1 MFELMNILESLPFSL
16 NKSAKTELYAGA
28 IQSLTNFHFK
38 NCQPYQKI
46 LTKLG
51 FVPERSHRMEDYPF
65 LPVRL
70 FKDYELLSVDHS
82 QIIKTMTSSGT
93 SGQRVSKIF
102 LDRETATNQT
112 KVLTKIV
119 SSLIG
124 RKRLPLLI
132 IDTKTVV
139 KNRNLFSAR
148 GAGILGFSMFG
159 IDVTYALNE
168 DMSLDIDA
176 VQSFCAKHKNET
188 ILLFGFTYII
198 WEHFFKPL
206 SESRQT
212 LALENAILIHGG
224 GWKKLLEEAVDN
236 RGFKKYLGNV
246 CGINKVHNYYG
257 MVEQTGS
264 IFIECESGFLHCSIF
279 SDIITRRTDFTEC
292 AIGETGIVELLSLL
306 PQSYPGHIILT
317 EDEGA
322 IIGEDDCTCGR
333 LGKYFKIHGRIKN
346 AEMRGCS
353 DVYTK

>member
-1 MFELMNILESLPFSL
+1 MFDLAKLLDLPPFSM
-16 NKSAKTELYAGA
+16 NKSDKKDLYAGA
-28 IQSLTNFHFK
+28 MQSLTSFHFK

-46 LTKLG
+46 LSNLSFDSG
-51 FVPERSHRMEDYPF
+51 RSCQITGYPF

-70 FKDYELLSVDHS
+70 FRDYELISVDTS
-82 QIIKTMTSSGT
+82 KIIKTMTSSGT
-93 SGQRVSKIF
+93 TGQRVSKIY
-102 LDRETATNQT
+102 LDRKTATNQT

-119 SSLIG
+119 ASLIG
-124 RKRLPLLI
+124 PKRLPLLI
-132 IDTKTVV
+132 VDTKAVV

-159 IDVTYALNE
+159 VDVTYALNE

-176 VQSFCAKHKNET
+176 VKIFCEKHRNDN
-188 ILLFGFTYII
+188 ILIFGFTYII
-198 WEHFFKPL
+198 WEHFFKTL
-206 SESRQT
+206 SNSGQT
-212 LALENAILIHGG
+212 LALENATLLHGG
-224 GWKKLLEEAVDN
+224 GWKKLFEEAVDN
-236 RGFKKYLGNV
+236 REFNKSLENV
-246 CGINKVHNYYG
+246 CGIQKVHNYYG

-279 SDIITRRTDFTEC
+279 SNIITRRADFTVC
-292 AIGETGIVELLSLL
+292 AFGEPGIVELLSLL

-317 EDEGA
+317 EDEGE
-322 IIGEDDCTCGR
+322 IIGEDDCPCGR